1 MPIRIESDSL
11 FGYILVGVGCLV
23 LIIIVLSVVIWI
35 LLPLVR

>member
-1 MPIRIESDSL
+1 L
-11 FGYILVGVGCLV
+11 FGYILAGVGCLV

>member
-11 FGYILVGVGCLV
+11 FGYILAGVGCLI